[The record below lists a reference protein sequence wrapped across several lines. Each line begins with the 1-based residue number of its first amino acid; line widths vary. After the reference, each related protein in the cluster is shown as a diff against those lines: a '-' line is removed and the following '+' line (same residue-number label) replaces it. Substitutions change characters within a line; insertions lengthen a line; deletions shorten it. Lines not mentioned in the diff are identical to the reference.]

1 MIRSR
6 GTATDFIEQLRKL
19 KKDFTVKM
27 TSNSTEVN
35 YNGMKFLYSLTEFQK
50 RHLGLFQKMKSR
62 VTKSIKEKGI
72 IVPTIQHAKYFDCAQ
87 FKPLERGE
95 HFTYNN
101 VLELDINKAY
111 YRVLYNLGYIEEDF
125 YNECINLPKK
135 IRLALVGSLA
145 TQKSIFNYVNGEIVE
160 PEDGI
165 YITKNEVLRNV
176 FFQLVSEVDE
186 ALTVFQKLAA
196 ENFIFYWVDGI
207 YLKEYPNLNFDKKVL
222 ENKYNIE
229 FSIEDIN
236 RVVVYNR
243 DEHSTIIA
251 SQKVKGKRIKTF
263 NFPCVFKNQ

>member
-1 MIRSR
+1 MIRSQ
-6 GTATDFIEQLRKL
+6 GTATEFIEQLKKL

-27 TSNSTEVN
+27 TSNSTEVV

-50 RHLGLFQKMKSR
+50 KHLGLFMKMKSR
-62 VTKSIKEKGI
+62 VTKAIKEKGI
-72 IVPTIQHAKYFDCAQ
+72 IVPEVRHAKYFDCAQ
-87 FKPLERGE
+87 FRPLGKGE
-95 HFTYNN
+95 HLTYNN

-125 YNECINLPKK
+125 YLECINLPKK

-145 TQKSIFNYVNGEIVE
+145 TQKSIFNYEKGILIE
-160 PEDGI
+160 PEDGN
-165 YITKNEVLRNV
+165 YVTKNEVLRKV

-186 ALTVFQKLAA
+186 ALTVFQKLAG

-207 YLKEYPNLNFDKKVL
+207 YLKEYETLNFDKKIL

-229 FSIEDIN
+229 FSIEKIN

-243 DEHSTIIA
+243 DERQTIIA
-251 SQKVKGKRIKTF
+251 SQKLKGNRIKTF
-263 NFPCVFKNQ
+263 NFPCVFYNN